1 MDPAGGY
8 ESVKRLKAAGN
19 QYARMYVIR
28 NAGHHG
34 TYRYDTHRMMCETKN
49 PLQYI

>member
-1 MDPAGGY
+1 MDPEGGY

-19 QYARMYVIR
+19 PYARMFVIR

-34 TYRYDTHRMMCETKN
+34 EFPLFVKLET
-49 PLQYI
+49 